1 MYKFRLEPVLKQ
13 RKNIEETLQKELTE
27 VDREL
32 AAENNRLSLYRKSK
46 SKLAAEIYKKQT
58 LGITAS
64 ENLLYQTF
72 ITRLMGE
79 LQEQEQKVL
88 KIKKYLVKKRHEL
101 VEAMKKRKT
110 LDTLKE
116 KQMEEYSKDMLKR
129 ELDFLNEVAIN
140 RFIRQERR

>member
-46 SKLAAEIYKKQT
+46 SKLAADIYQKQT

-116 KQMEEYSKDMLKR
+116 KQMAEYSKDMRKR

-140 RFIRQERR
+140 RFIRQQRR